1 MNLEFLKGKKILV
14 TGGAGLLGMNLTQFF
29 VKNDLEVKSTYFTR
43 PPLDHLKNFYQQFDL
58 SEYEACLDATKGQ
71 DIVII
76 GAIQAYGVQ
85 GMKQSATSS
94 VLSNL
99 KIQAG
104 LLEACSVNNV
114 KKVVWISSSTVYQE
128 AFYPITE
135 DQLDLNQ
142 PPYELYQGLAWVYRY
157 IEQLAQCYTQKQN
170 LPVGIIRTSSIFGP
184 FDRFDDDKSH
194 VIPGLIKRALKKEN
208 PFIVWGN
215 GFTVRDFVYVDD
227 LVKAIVMVLEGYCNA
242 TPINFSNGTAVNI
255 KTLVEI
261 VLNICDHSA
270 EPIYDETK
278 PSATPYRVLDN
289 TKFDTVLG
297 KVERTDLNV
306 GIKKTVDWYRSN
318 KSYI

>member
-1 MNLEFLKGKKILV
+1 VNLEFLKGNKILV

-43 PPLDHLKNFYQQFDL
+43 PPLDNLKNFYQKFDL
-58 SEYEACLDATKGQ
+58 SEYGACLEATKEK

-85 GMKQSATSS
+85 GMKQNATSS

-104 LLEACSVNNV
+104 LLEACSANNV
-114 KKVVWISSSTVYQE
+114 KKVIWISSSTVYQE
-128 AFYPITE
+128 AFYPIAE

-142 PPYELYQGLAWVYRY
+142 PPYELYQGVAWVYRY
-157 IEQLAQCYTQKQN
+157 IEQLAKCYTQKQN
-170 LPVGIIRTSSIFGP
+170 LPIGIIRTSSIYGP

-194 VIPGLIKRALKKEN
+194 VIPGLIKRAMNKEK
-208 PFIVWGN
+208 PFVVWGN

-227 LVKAIVMVLEGYCNA
+227 LIQAIVLVLEGLCNA
-242 TPINFSNGTAVNI
+242 VPINFSNGTPINV
-255 KTLVEI
+255 KTLVDV
-261 VLNICDHSA
+261 VLDACEYSTT
-270 EPIYDETK
+270 PIFDESK
-278 PSATPYRVLDN
+278 PSAAPYRVLDN

-297 KVERTDLNV
+297 RIKRTELEA
-306 GIKKTVDWYRSN
+306 GIKKTVDWYSN
-318 KSYI
+318 K